1 MAVTD
6 QKVFGAVTP
15 QTIQEWKKS
24 GRVNEVTITNEDG
37 TKAVGYYRPPDVAE
51 LLMVSRFVQDD
62 PLRAS
67 LVLYDACLLGGDVAF
82 RDDLSVKMSA
92 AGEMMKAIKPLAAE
106 VKNL

>member
-1 MAVTD
+1 MALTD

-15 QTIQEWKKS
+15 ETIEEWKKT
-24 GRVNEVTITNEDG
+24 GRVNEVTLTDENG
-37 TKAVGYYRPPDVAE
+37 SKAVGYYRPADVPE
-51 LLMVSRFVQDD
+51 LLMVSKFLQDD
-62 PLRAS
+62 PIRAS

-92 AGEMMKAIKPLAAE
+92 ATEMLKAIKPLAAT

>member
-24 GRVNEVTITNEDG
+24 GKVNEVTVTCEDG
-37 TKAVGYYRPPDVAE
+37 TKVVGYYRPPDVPE
-51 LLMVSRFVQDD
+51 LLMVSRFIEGD
-62 PLRAS
+62 PIRAS
-67 LVLYDACLLGGDVAF
+67 MVLYEACLLGGDVAF

-92 AGEMMKAIKPLAAE
+92 SGQVLKAIKPLAAE